1 VSEMFDF
8 TDQVVIATGAS
19 GSLGRA
25 VAEAFL
31 AAGARLALPDRS
43 SDRLAK
49 LYPDLAG
56 SDRHYLAAG
65 IDVTEPADANLLVQ
79 ETLGR
84 LGQVDVLAHTVG
96 GYQAGAAPHETSL
109 ETWDA
114 MLNLNGRAT
123 FVINR
128 AVVPAMLARG
138 RGKII
143 NTAARSALAGGAN
156 EVAYSVSKS
165 AVARITESMAA
176 AYKSRGINVNA
187 VLPGTIDTPQNRTA
201 MPNADHSRWVKPEAL
216 AQIILFLASEAASPI
231 HGALIP
237 AYGFS

>member
-1 VSEMFDF
+1 MNEMFDF
-8 TDQVVIATGAS
+8 SDQVVMVTGAS
-19 GSLGRA
+19 GNLGRA

-43 SDRLAK
+43 PDRLPK
-49 LYPDLAG
+49 LYPELAG

-65 IDVTEPADANLLVQ
+65 IDVTSPADADLLVQ
-79 ETLGR
+79 ETLRR
-84 LGQVDVLAHTVG
+84 LGRIDVLAHTVG
-96 GYQAGAAPHETSL
+96 GYQAGAPPHETSL

-143 NTAARSALAGGAN
+143 NTAARSALGSGAKD
-156 EVAYSVSKS
+156 VAYSASKS
-165 AVARITESMAA
+165 AVARITEGMAA
-176 AYKSRGINVNA
+176 AYRSRGINVNA
-187 VLPGTIDTPQNRTA
+187 VLPGTIDTPQNREA
-201 MPNADHSRWVKPEAL
+201 MPDADHSRWVKPEAL
-216 AQIILFLASEAASPI
+216 AQIFLFLASEAASPI
-231 HGALIP
+231 HGALVP
-237 AYGFS
+237 AYGLS